1 MFIISGIIKKLI
13 AKELRK
19 LMKDFIQPI
28 LDLIK
33 TLVQPQQ
40 GTKFLITVAGMAAIY
55 FMASAGILTDA
66 ITITIGCIVVAYYV
80 ADIYHKGKKPV
91 TTVLKPTSYRVPPL
105 PPDFGGG
112 AMGNPTVEKE
122 TP

>member
-1 MFIISGIIKKLI
+1 MIIVSGIIRKLI

-55 FMASAGILTDA
+55 VLQSKGIGDIAT
-66 ITITIGCIVVAYYV
+66 TVTIGAIVIAYYV
-80 ADIYHKGKKPV
+80 ADIYHKPKKVSP
-91 TTVLKPTSYRVPPL
+91 
-105 PPDFGGG
+105 
-112 AMGNPTVEKE
+112 
-122 TP
+122 